1 MQHISSPTDLASHAV
16 CCQSLIIMGVAGSG
30 KSTLAQ
36 QLSQHLGW
44 QYLEGDDFHTE
55 DAKQLM
61 ASGIPINNNMR
72 QQWVLRLC
80 DALKNSAEQGQ
91 AVVLS
96 YSGLIR
102 QHRQSVRQAAHLPQ
116 FIYLHGSEELLS
128 QRLALRQNHFMPVS
142 MLQSQLATMESV
154 EQEPDVLTLDLSMT
168 VEQLQQQVLAQIG
181 LEASAN

>member
-1 MQHISSPTDLASHAV
+1 MQHLSLPKDQANQTL
-16 CCQSLIIMGVAGSG
+16 CCRSLIIMGVAGSG

-36 QLSQHLGW
+36 HLSHHLGW
-44 QYLEGDDFHTE
+44 QYLEGDDFHSAE
-55 DAKQLM
+55 AKQLM
-61 ASGIPINNNMR
+61 ASGIPICNTTR
-72 QQWVLRLC
+72 LQWVQRLC
-80 DALKNSAEQGQ
+80 DALKHCAEQGQ

-102 QHRQSVRQAAHLPQ
+102 QQRQSIRQAAHLPQ
-116 FIYLHGSEELLS
+116 FIYLQGSEELLT

-154 EQEPDVLTLDLSMT
+154 EQEPDVLTLDLSQT

-181 LEASAN
+181 LEANAS